1 MGGEGGGVGTKIALL
16 FAALMVM
23 LAAGF
28 AVNWLQERQKGAPA
42 KSWQRFLY
50 EETIAVIAILL
61 GFINIAVLSGQVYLW
76 IPLTLIVMLR
86 GATRG
91 TQALKWLVLRH
102 RLARI
107 EERRGLRAY
116 IDLGEKRLH
125 GVLFGVRFAVG
136 LIIFALTCAIVMMT
150 EARSE
155 QAASALLHLQLYT
168 LPLSLMF
175 FNVPLFIKRLL
186 STTEDDETRA
196 EALFDAVGDL
206 VLIVLPSLLI
216 VYTLH
221 GDVAQVSIPVGNFA
235 VTFHYLVGVGAFL
248 AFIVLAV
255 IPYAIGTLRTA
266 RRRTALLT
274 QQRTLYAQ
282 ITDRLVHR
290 STYDR
295 ADTPEDLR
303 ELRKTVQ
310 KSVRRLLQ
318 RDNQLAR
325 LDLYMREKADDDQV
339 ESQTWT
345 YLHILDRLRGKDH
358 RIATYAAM
366 REMDDTLASLEKGIA
381 DAAPAVEIR
390 LASAGHALSM
400 LHKQMAIDRELLQ
413 PDRRPLVIVALATAG
428 TSLWSFGMHEVVKV
442 VYKAIFKLAFDA

>member
-1 MGGEGGGVGTKIALL
+1 MALGGGEVWIKIALL
-16 FAALMVM
+16 FAAFLVM
-23 LAAGF
+23 LASGF
-28 AVNWLQERQKGAPA
+28 AVNWLQERLKAAPA
-42 KSWQRFLY
+42 KSWPRYLY
-50 EETIAVIAILL
+50 EEAIAVIAILL
-61 GFINIAVLSGQVYLW
+61 GFVNIAVLTGHAYVW
-76 IPLTLIVMLR
+76 IPLTLILMLR

-91 TQALKWLVLRH
+91 TQALKWLVLRK
-102 RLARI
+102 RLERI
-107 EERRGLRAY
+107 TERRGLRAY
-116 IDLGEKRLH
+116 IDLGETKLH
-125 GVLFGVRFAVG
+125 RVLFAVRFTVG
-136 LIIFALTCAIVMMT
+136 LIIFALTCTIVMMT
-150 EARSE
+150 KLRSE

-186 STTEDDETRA
+186 STAEDDETRA

-235 VTFHYLVGVGAFL
+235 VTFHYLVGAGAFL
-248 AFIVLAV
+248 AFVVLAV
-255 IPYAIGTLRTA
+255 VPYAIGTVRTA
-266 RRRTALLT
+266 RQRTALLT
-274 QQRTLYAQ
+274 QQRTLLSQ
-282 ITDRLVHR
+282 ITERLVHR

-295 ADTPEDLR
+295 ADTPDDLR
-303 ELRKTVQ
+303 DLRKTVQ
-310 KSVRRLLQ
+310 KSVRRMLQ

-339 ESQTWT
+339 QSQTWA
-345 YLHILDRLRGKDH
+345 YQQILKRLRDKDH
-358 RIATYAAM
+358 RIATYAAL
-366 REMDDTLASLEKGIA
+366 REMDDTLAYLEKQSS
-381 DAAPAVEIR
+381 DAVLPTDVR

-442 VYKAIFKLAFDA
+442 VYAAIFKLAFD